1 VITTHPP
8 HDDLQVTLPT
18 WIVLLL
24 RQRAKDRKQ
33 SVSAVLETILLDHI
47 MLDEVGTMARRSP
60 AFARSFTEW
69 FSFVTRKTR
78 ARSTRNVS
86 S

>member
-1 VITTHPP
+1 MRIPAT

-33 SVSAVLETILLDHI
+33 PVSAVLEAILLDHV
-47 MLDEVGTMARRSP
+47 MLDEVGTMARRSR
-60 AFARSFTEW
+60 AFARAFTEW
-69 FSFVTRKTR
+69 FSL
-78 ARSTRNVS
+78 ARGKARRRNPGNVS
-86 S
+86 R